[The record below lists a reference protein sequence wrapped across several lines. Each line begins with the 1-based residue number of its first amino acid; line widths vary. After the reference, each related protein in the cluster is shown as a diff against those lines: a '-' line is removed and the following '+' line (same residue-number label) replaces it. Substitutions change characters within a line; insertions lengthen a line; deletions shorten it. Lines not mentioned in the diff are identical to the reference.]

1 MPSEK
6 LLQLLEH
13 TTTGGKACDMMSL
26 SLMYRLLQGLE
37 SFGTFYWLHLEWR
50 DSVKEKTLFTI
61 VLVMVET
68 REFVFGKNKP
78 ISPCLDNRF

>member
-26 SLMYRLLQGLE
+26 SLMYRGLE

-50 DSVKEKTLFTI
+50 DSGTIQLSFLGMFT
-61 VLVMVET
+61 
-68 REFVFGKNKP
+68 
-78 ISPCLDNRF
+78 RFYCELRVHLL